1 MASLMKFNKYLRKKN
16 NTNLIQTLPENKNGT
31 FLNSYYEVHITLIL
45 KVDKDNTKKEK
56 NYRPLYSINVDNT
69 IINKKLED

>member
-45 KVDKDNTKKEK
+45 KVDKDNTKK
-56 NYRPLYSINVDNT
+56 
-69 IINKKLED
+69 KKKTTDHYIL